1 MDRSLNAAD
10 FSTMRQLLATILC
23 LLLSSCAQHST
34 PTEPAGNVQPPSP
47 PAITAPAA
55 SEPSQP
61 AYGAA
66 APSAVAPV
74 AAIPFDDAV
83 TNAAN
88 ALFSQAKLPASGDA
102 VAKQLVVIDPLID
115 GVSGAQSKATRSM
128 EARIV
133 EIARAKYPQFA
144 IQPFT
149 AANVKKSPVV
159 LVGTFTPINSQGQ
172 TTGTREAYRVC
183 LVLADLQS
191 GKVVGKGTARAQLQ
205 GVDHGPTPYFQD
217 SPAWMSENATE
228 GYINTC
234 QASKVGD
241 AIQPAYLDGIMAAT
255 LISEAI
261 TYYETGKYRDALER
275 YNSALELPAGNQ
287 LRVLNGLYLTSLKLG
302 RQAAA
307 DAAFGKIVDHGLAN
321 NRLAVK
327 FLFRPGTTGFI
338 TDRQLSA
345 PYPFWLKEIAKR
357 AAQKHSCLEIIGHT
371 SPTGPEPLNERLSL
385 LRAEVIKK
393 NLEDLAP
400 SLNGRTIATGKGSR
414 ENLIGTGKD
423 DLSDSLD
430 RRVVFSVIACA

>member
-1 MDRSLNAAD
+1 MDRTLTATD

-23 LLLSSCAQHST
+23 LLLSGCAEHST
-34 PTEPAGNVQPPSP
+34 PTEQASKVSP

-55 SEPSQP
+55 NKPSQSATP
-61 AYGAA
+61 AA

-149 AANVKKSPVV
+149 AANVRKSPVV

-241 AIQPAYLDGIMAAT
+241 AIQ
-255 LISEAI
+255 
-261 TYYETGKYRDALER
+261 
-275 YNSALELPAGNQ
+275 LPAAE
-287 LRVLNGLYLTSLKLG
+287 NGLGQSRTVF
-302 RQAAA
+302 QE
-307 DAAFGKIVDHGLAN
+307 
-321 NRLAVK
+321 
-327 FLFRPGTTGFI
+327 
-338 TDRQLSA
+338 RQL
-345 PYPFWLKEIAKR
+345 P
-357 AAQKHSCLEIIGHT
+357 
-371 SPTGPEPLNERLSL
+371 
-385 LRAEVIKK
+385 
-393 NLEDLAP
+393 
-400 SLNGRTIATGKGSR
+400 
-414 ENLIGTGKD
+414 
-423 DLSDSLD
+423 
-430 RRVVFSVIACA
+430 